1 MMIHVTSMRLPLIL
15 LAALLAAACG
25 VPEKETPEAVPGE
38 PEQLAL
44 EYLHAGDFSAAAREY
59 QRLAGADPG
68 RSVYYQL
75 KAAGSF
81 LRAGD
86 LNLAEQLLAG
96 MAPEK
101 LSPAEYAERNIL
113 FAHIANAGSDS
124 AAALAW
130 LDTDLPDD
138 LPAPLRASYHEA
150 RATAYT
156 IDNRFTEALRERDM
170 LASLLVSDDDIRT
183 NSVALWDLLARF
195 TEVELE
201 QQRAAAAGDLE
212 AWLELALLAR
222 TMLYRGQEL
231 EQALQ
236 AWRGRHPG
244 HPATGRIIPQII
256 ATAEEVNIQPQV
268 IALLLPFNEQ
278 YRQISHAIREGFLAA
293 WYEAPPDRPLIRIY
307 DSSAGDIRQVY
318 QTAVHEGA
326 EFVVGPLEK
335 ATVAALIQEGNLPVR
350 TLVLNQ
356 TDNKGA
362 EPAGNTLAPVI
373 PPIFQFGLLPEEEAR
388 IAAERA
394 WFDGHA
400 QALIITPDTAWGERI
415 FNTFNAQFNQLG
427 GRIVEHVKVPA
438 NTGDY
443 SLPVKQI
450 LNIDLS
456 EQRARDLTSLL
467 GRKLYTEPRRRQDAD
482 FIFMAAEPVMARQLM
497 PQLQFY
503 RADDIPVYSISS
515 VYSGIF
521 SPQADS
527 DINNIMFADMPW
539 IVDPGHEYSPLQ
551 QTLNRNWKQNDSSY
565 RRLYAFGIDAYRII
579 PHLARLLLQND
590 RYEGETG
597 SLTVAPD
604 GRIQRKLV
612 WTKFENG
619 TPRLLDAGRIN

>member
-1 MMIHVTSMRLPLIL
+1 
-15 LAALLAAACG
+15 
-25 VPEKETPEAVPGE
+25 
-38 PEQLAL
+38 
-44 EYLHAGDFSAAAREY
+44 
-59 QRLAGADPG
+59 
-68 RSVYYQL
+68 
-75 KAAGSF
+75 
-81 LRAGD
+81 
-86 LNLAEQLLAG
+86 
-96 MAPEK
+96 
-101 LSPAEYAERNIL
+101 
-113 FAHIANAGSDS
+113 
-124 AAALAW
+124 
-130 LDTDLPDD
+130 
-138 LPAPLRASYHEA
+138 
-150 RATAYT
+150 
-156 IDNRFTEALRERDM
+156 
-170 LASLLVSDDDIRT
+170 
-183 NSVALWDLLARF
+183 
-195 TEVELE
+195 
-201 QQRAAAAGDLE
+201 
-212 AWLELALLAR
+212 
-222 TMLYRGQEL
+222 
-231 EQALQ
+231 
-236 AWRGRHPG
+236 
-244 HPATGRIIPQII
+244 
-256 ATAEEVNIQPQV
+256 VNIQPQV

-335 ATVAALIQEGNLPVR
+335 STVAVLIQEGNLPVR